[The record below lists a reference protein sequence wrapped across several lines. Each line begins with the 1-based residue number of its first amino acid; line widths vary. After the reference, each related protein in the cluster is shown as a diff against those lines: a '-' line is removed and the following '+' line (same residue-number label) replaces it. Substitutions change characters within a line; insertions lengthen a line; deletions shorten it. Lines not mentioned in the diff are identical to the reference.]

1 MEKQKLWQK
10 ILLCTVGIAGTFLAL
25 RFLGPVLLPF
35 AFGLVIALA
44 AEPPVTRLQNRTAMP
59 RWLCAGMGVTAVYV
73 LITLIVFISCKL
85 LWKELS
91 SFVSALPSLLGTLA
105 VPAASLEQRLLELA
119 GRFPDGIGKALETG
133 IAEFFRSGAGLG
145 QRIYTWVFD
154 LVTRL
159 LKRIPDLSLFL
170 LTAVLSGFMLSAK
183 LPWLRQFYDRKLPKK
198 WRSRCNLIAERMK
211 DTLGSWCKAQLK
223 LMGLCALVL
232 TLGFLVLGVN
242 YPLLFGTGIALLD
255 ALPALGTG
263 LILVPWGL
271 LAFLQG
277 NSFLGIGLILL
288 FGAASLLRAALE
300 PRMLGKQMGLDPLL
314 TLLSLYAGYR
324 FLGLWGMILFPIAA
338 ITVKQFWKTDQ

>member
-10 ILLCTVGIAGTFLAL
+10 ILFCTAGIAGAFLSL

-44 AEPPVTRLQNRTAMP
+44 AEPAVTRLQNRTTMP
-59 RWLCAGMGVTAVYV
+59 RWLCAGMGVTVVYV
-73 LITLIVFISCKL
+73 LITLILFISCNL

-105 VPAASLEQRLLELA
+105 APAASLEQRLLELA

-133 IAEFFRSGAGLG
+133 IEEFFRSGAGLAEK
-145 QRIYTWVFD
+145 IYTWVFD

-159 LKRIPDLSLFL
+159 LKQIPDLSLFL

-183 LPWLRQFYDRKLPKK
+183 LPFLRQFYDQKLPKK
-198 WRSRCNLIAERMK
+198 WRHRFDLVMARLK
-211 DTLGSWCKAQLK
+211 DTLGGWCKAQLK

-232 TLGFLVLGVN
+232 TAGFLVLGVN
-242 YPLLFGTGIALLD
+242 YPLLFGTVIALVD

-263 LILVPWGL
+263 LVLVPWGL
-271 LAFLQG
+271 LSFLQG
-277 NSFLGIGLILL
+277 NSFLGVGLLL
-288 FGAASLLRAALE
+288 LYGGAALLRTALE

-314 TLLSLYAGYR
+314 TLLSLYAGFR

-338 ITVKQFWKTDQ
+338 IMVKQFWKTDQ